1 MERDNRNAA
10 LKNIMSLA
18 KTKGF
23 VTFDD
28 LLETA
33 DTYSLSIGDLDW
45 LSEAVHSRNVIVYD
59 DAPDKDHSNQDDFDD
74 YAQTDYEETFNRV
87 IALNSA
93 LSPFIDSIR
102 SITPPQRGEVSRLK
116 FQVFEGNEHART
128 RMIEMY
134 MRLAV
139 RIAYQR
145 STTFDYDIEEAI
157 GDACIGL
164 VTAVDKYDPF
174 HSGPFVSFA
183 SMWIFQSISRRQ
195 PTQNPNLYFPV
206 HRKDLYFAV
215 YPYLKQY
222 GCIECDQLGKC
233 AKVADMICKKTGCS
247 TVVARDVIMSV
258 QRCDSFDKLIE
269 SILED
274 ERFVLPEDVIM
285 DGLDEYDKKIMIRSV
300 LDKLSDRQRDVIR
313 GRFGFDDGKE
323 KTLEQLGQYFG
334 LTRERIR
341 QIEEKAMR
349 KIKAYIAKAKKS
361 SSAPHL

>member
-1 MERDNRNAA
+1 MERDHRNAA

-116 FQVFEGNEHART
+116 FQVFEGNEYART

-134 MRLAV
+134 LRLAV

-145 STTFDYDIEEAI
+145 STAYDYDIEEAI

-174 HSGPFVSFA
+174 QSGPFVSFA
-183 SMWIFQSISRRQ
+183 SMWIYQAISRRQ
-195 PTQNPNLYFPV
+195 TTQNPNVYFPS
-206 HRKDLYFAV
+206 HQKDLYYAI

-222 GCIECDQLGKC
+222 GCIGCDAIAFCSDEAEIIQRKLGC
-233 AKVADMICKKTGCS
+233 AATQI
-247 TVVARDVIMSV
+247 RDILISV
-258 QRCDSFDKLIE
+258 QKCISYDEFFYKNPDDYRIIE
-269 SILED
+269 TDDRILDFIEED
-274 ERFVLPEDVIM
+274 ERFQMVNEVL
-285 DGLDEYDKKIMIRSV
+285 K
-300 LDKLSDRQRDVIR
+300 KLSDRQREVIAA
-313 GRFGFDDGKE
+313 RFGFDDGTE
-323 KTLEQLGQYFG
+323 KTLEQIGQRMG

-341 QIEEKAMR
+341 QIEDKA
-349 KIKAYIAKAKKS
+349 IKRLQYYIKK
-361 SSAPHL
+361 HR

>member
-1 MERDNRNAA
+1 MERENRNAA

-28 LLETA
+28 LLENA
-33 DTYSLSIGDLDW
+33 DKYSLSIGDLDW

-59 DAPDKDHSNQDDFDD
+59 DAPDKGSSNQDDFDD
-74 YAQTDYEETFNRV
+74 YAQTDYEETFSKV
-87 IALNSA
+87 VALKPE
-93 LSPFIDSIR
+93 LSLFIDSIR

-145 STTFDYDIEEAI
+145 STAYDYDIEEAI

-164 VTAVDKYDPF
+164 VTAVDKYNPF
-174 HSGPFVSFA
+174 HSGPFISFA

-206 HRKDLYFAV
+206 HRKDLYFAA

-222 GCIECDQLGKC
+222 GCIECDQIGKC
-233 AKVADMICKKTGCS
+233 TKASDIICKKTGCS
-247 TVVARDVIMSV
+247 TVIARDVIMSA
-258 QRCDSFDKLIE
+258 QRCDSFDRFIE
-269 SILED
+269 NNYEN
-274 ERFVLPEDVIM
+274 ERFVLPGDVITEA
-285 DGLDEYDKKIMIRSV
+285 LDEFDGKSFIHSA
-300 LDKLSDRQRDVIR
+300 LDKLSDRQRAVIM

-323 KTLEQLGQYFG
+323 KTLEQLGRLFG

-349 KIKAYIAKAKKS
+349 KIKTYIAKENS
-361 SSAPHL
+361 HSSAPRK

>member
-74 YAQTDYEETFNRV
+74 YAQTDYEETFNKV

-93 LSPFIDSIR
+93 LSTFIDSIR

-145 STTFDYDIEEAI
+145 STAYDYDIDEAI
-157 GDACIGL
+157 GDAFIGL

-183 SMWIFQSISRRQ
+183 SMWIYQSISRRQ
-195 PTQNPNLYFPV
+195 STQNPNVYFPP
-206 HRKDLYFAV
+206 HQKDLYYAI

-222 GCIECDQLGKC
+222 GCIGCDAVSFCNKAAETIQRKL
-233 AKVADMICKKTGCS
+233 GCS
-247 TVVARDVIMSV
+247 AAQIRDILSSV
-258 QRCDSFDKLIE
+258 QKCISYNEFVDSNPNDYRLIDTDDRIIDFIE
-269 SILED
+269 AD
-274 ERFVLPEDVIM
+274 ERSHMVAEVL
-285 DGLDEYDKKIMIRSV
+285 KK
-300 LDKLSDRQRDVIR
+300 LPDRQREVITA
-313 GRFGFDDGKE
+313 RFGFDDGTE
-323 KTLEQLGQYFG
+323 KTLEQIGQRMG

-341 QIEEKAMR
+341 QIEDKAIKRIQHHLR
-349 KIKAYIAKAKKS
+349 K
-361 SSAPHL
+361 HR